1 LTHGTSAE
9 RTTRTALQRKI
20 GHHRSIQDAVL
31 KNIFA
36 TIVIASP
43 IRHIFCAG
51 MISVAATLSGC
62 ASFATFARHAPEEMP
77 AAPDLTA
84 PSAST
89 HDQLAQ
95 LNEKSNSNDKLPNLA
110 LNEELLYKI
119 LTSEIAYQRGNWQS
133 AYVTILATA
142 QQTRDPRLAKRAAE
156 MALAVRQ
163 PAESLSAIRLW
174 RELAPDSN
182 EATQYYLG
190 FMIVNGNLAEIHK
203 VFSEKLQ
210 TAPAQQYGLIML
222 QAQRLLARSRDKK
235 AAFDTLEEILSPYKS
250 TMEAHLALAQGA
262 YANNDNNRAI
272 KEAQAALAL
281 KPDSQLAILTIAQ
294 ASPKPDALREI
305 AAFIEKNPNSRDVRL
320 AYASMLIE
328 MKQLDKAS
336 REFEHLLRD
345 KPDDVASIYTL
356 GALAMDSGQF
366 KLAEKYFLSY
376 LAILEA
382 HPEEERDPTPSL
394 VNLAQIAL
402 ERKDNAAALNWLS
415 KVDSYDGKNAA
426 WLNIQFRRA
435 QIMAKD
441 GKLKEALEFLKNLKA
456 ANENEEIQILQAQSQ
471 LLRNAKRGAEAM
483 AVMET
488 AVARFPNN
496 PDLLYD
502 YAMLSESQKKI
513 EQMEVQLKR
522 VIELAP
528 NSQHAYNALGYS
540 YADRNIRLEEAL
552 QLIEKALQL
561 APEDPFILDSLG
573 WVKFR
578 LGQHEEAEQTLRR
591 AYQLR
596 PDPEIAIHLGEVLW
610 AAGKKDDA
618 RTFWRDARSK
628 DADNESLKSTLIR
641 LNVKL

>member
-1 LTHGTSAE
+1 
-9 RTTRTALQRKI
+9 
-20 GHHRSIQDAVL
+20 
-31 KNIFA
+31 
-36 TIVIASP
+36 
-43 IRHIFCAG
+43 
-51 MISVAATLSGC
+51 MISVAASLSGC
-62 ASFATFARHAPEEMP
+62 ANLSRFAQHAPEQMP
-77 AAPDLTA
+77 TAPDLSA
-84 PSAST
+84 PGTSP
-89 HDQLAQ
+89 HDKLTELA
-95 LNEKSNSNDKLPNLA
+95 EKSSSKDKLPDVT

-133 AYVTILATA
+133 AYVTILGAA

-163 PAESLSAIRLW
+163 PAEALTAIRLW
-174 RELAPDSN
+174 RELAPDSS
-182 EATQYYLG
+182 EASQYYLG
-190 FMIVNGNLAEIHK
+190 FMIVNGNLAEIQK
-203 VFSEKLQ
+203 VYSEKLQ
-210 TAPAQQYGLIML
+210 SATPQQYGLIML
-222 QAQRLLARSRDKK
+222 QAQRLLARARDKK
-235 AAFDTLEEILSPYKS
+235 AAFVTLEEILSPYKAS
-250 TMEAHLALAQGA
+250 MEAHLALAQGA
-262 YANNDNNRAI
+262 YNNNDNPRAI
-272 KEAQAALAL
+272 SEAQVALAL

-294 ASPKPDALREI
+294 ASSKPDALREI
-305 AAFIEKNPNSRDVRL
+305 AAFVEKNPDSRDVRL

-336 REFEHLLRD
+336 LEFERLLRD
-345 KPDDVASIYTL
+345 KPDDIASIYTL

-402 ERKDNAAALNWLS
+402 ERKDNAAALSWLS
-415 KVDSYDGKNAA
+415 KVDSYEGKNAA

-441 GKLKEALEFLKNLKA
+441 GKLKEALDFLKNLKA
-456 ANENEEIQILQAQSQ
+456 ANESEEIQILQAQSQ

-488 AVARFPNN
+488 AVLRFPNN
-496 PDLLYD
+496 ADLLYD
-502 YAMLSESQKKI
+502 YAMLAESQKKI

-540 YADRNIRLEEAL
+540 YADRNIHLPEAL
-552 QLIEKALQL
+552 SLIEKALQL

-578 LGQHEEAEQTLRR
+578 LGLHDEAEQALRR

-596 PDPEIAIHLGEVLW
+596 ADPEIAIHLGEVLW
-610 AAGKKDDA
+610 TAGKKEDA
-618 RTFWRDARSK
+618 RAFWRDAKSK
-628 DADNESLKSTLIR
+628 DADNESLKSTLLR

>member
-1 LTHGTSAE
+1 M
-9 RTTRTALQRKI
+9 
-20 GHHRSIQDAVL
+20 

-43 IRHIFCAG
+43 IRHIFCVG
-51 MISVAATLSGC
+51 MISVAASLSGC
-62 ASFATFARHAPEEMP
+62 ANFGTFAQNAPEQMP
-77 AAPDLTA
+77 TAPDLA
-84 PSAST
+84 EPSSGPHDKLAVLSEKAS
-89 HDQLAQ
+89 A
-95 LNEKSNSNDKLPNLA
+95 NDKLPDVA

-133 AYVTILATA
+133 AYVTILGAA

-156 MALAVRQ
+156 MALAVKQ
-163 PAESLSAIRLW
+163 PAEALTAIRLW
-174 RELAPDSN
+174 RELAPESS
-182 EATQYYLG
+182 EASQYYLG
-190 FMIVNGNLAEIHK
+190 FMIVNGNLAEIQK
-203 VFSEKLQ
+203 VYSEKLQ
-210 TAPAQQYGLIML
+210 SATPQQYGLIML
-222 QAQRLLARSRDKK
+222 QAQRLLARARDKK
-235 AAFDTLEEILSPYKS
+235 AAFDTLEEILSPYKAS
-250 TMEAHLALAQGA
+250 MEAHLALAQGA
-262 YANNDNNRAI
+262 YNNNDNLRAI
-272 KEAQAALAL
+272 SEAKTALAL

-294 ASPKPDALREI
+294 ASSKPDALREI
-305 AAFIEKNPNSRDVRL
+305 AAFVEKNPDSRDVRL

-336 REFEHLLRD
+336 HEFERLLRD

-394 VNLAQIAL
+394 VNLAQLAL

-415 KVDSYDGKNAA
+415 KVDSYEGKNAA

-456 ANENEEIQILQAQSQ
+456 ANDGEEIQILQAQSQ
-471 LLRNAKRGAEAM
+471 LLRNAKRAAEAM
-483 AVMET
+483 TVMEN
-488 AVARFPNN
+488 AALRFPNN

-502 YAMLSESQKKI
+502 YAMLAESQKNI
-513 EQMEVQLKR
+513 PLMEAQLKR

-540 YADRNIRLEEAL
+540 YADRNIHLPEAL
-552 QLIEKALQL
+552 SLIEKALQI

-578 LGQHEEAEQTLRR
+578 LGQHEEAEQALRR

-596 PDPEIAIHLGEVLW
+596 ADPEIAIHLGEVLW
-610 AAGKKDDA
+610 IAGKHEDA
-618 RTFWRDARSK
+618 RAFWRDAKSK
-628 DADNESLKSTLIR
+628 DADNESLKSTLLR
-641 LNVKL
+641 LNVKP